1 MRTRWKFKLF
11 WLVWSPQGKAPPTR
25 RHYDKQVAIQ
35 EAMRLSREN
44 PGSEFHVLESVG
56 CAEKTDV
63 TWTAPEDSNNIPF

>member
-1 MRTRWKFKLF
+1 
-11 WLVWSPQGKAPPTR
+11 
-25 RHYDKQVAIQ
+25 VAIQ